1 MIINNYKK
9 LQFDNVKSDLQADS
23 IENLENKYKAVNINA
38 EYEVILEALRRTQFN
53 KTKAAKLLNIDR
65 KTLYNKIKQ
74 YKGLE

>member
-1 MIINNYKK
+1 MS
-9 LQFDNVKSDLQADS
+9 VA
-23 IENLENKYKAVNINA
+23 IESLENKYKAVNINA
-38 EYEVILEALRRTQFN
+38 EYEVILEALKRTQFN